1 MRFEVLII
9 YLLIIVASSVVHEF
23 VHGYVAY
30 LLGDD
35 TAKVKGRLSFNPLT
49 HIDPFLSIILPM
61 IIVVT
66 NMFTGINA
74 PVFGGAKPVPFNP
87 GRLRGREWGAAAVA
101 AAGPVSNLLM
111 AFIYVGLLTISGGGL
126 LATISYI
133 GIMVNMGFFAFNI
146 IPIPPLDGSRI
157 LFAFAPES
165 VRHFMIRIER
175 YGLLFVFL
183 LVVFFGGVLGGFII
197 TVTNFFLSV
206 FIGIF
211 G

>member
-1 MRFEVLII
+1 MQFEILII

-35 TAKVKGRLSFNPLT
+35 TAKVKGRLSFNPLA
-49 HIDPFLSIILPM
+49 HIDPFLSILLPM

-66 NMFTGINA
+66 NMLTGVRT

-101 AAGPVSNLLM
+101 AAGPASNLLM
-111 AFIYVGLLTISGGGL
+111 AFIYAGLLTTSSGEL
-126 LATISYI
+126 LATISSI
-133 GIMVNMGFFAFNI
+133 GMMVNMGFFAFNI
-146 IPIPPLDGSRI
+146 IPIPPLDGSRV
-157 LFAFAPES
+157 LFAVAPEG
-165 VRHFMIRIER
+165 VRRFMVKIER

-183 LVVFFGGVLGGFII
+183 LVVFFGGVLGNFII
-197 TVTNFFLSV
+197 TVTNFFLSI